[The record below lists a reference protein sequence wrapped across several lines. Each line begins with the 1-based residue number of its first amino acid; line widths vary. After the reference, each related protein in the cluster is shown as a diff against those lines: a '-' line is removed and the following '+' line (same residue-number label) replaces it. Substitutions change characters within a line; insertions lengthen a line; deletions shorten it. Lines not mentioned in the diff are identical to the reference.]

1 MCTLADIQTYNNN
14 TAKVADVKKD
24 YILNI
29 IAACNSCTAIKKV
42 VLFGSSTSENCKQS
56 SDIDIAVFGN
66 KTKAQI
72 FKSKSYRNFI
82 NKICSFGYLQDYI
95 YNLAV
100 LIQYAKS
107 LDFSFVLPT
116 EIDSYVLIIT
126 DWEAG
131 SRYDLHF
138 SVRIDTLKKF
148 YNIIES

>member
-14 TAKVADVKKD
+14 TAKVADIKKD

-82 NKICSFGYLQDYI
+82 NKICSFGHLQDYDI
-95 YNLAV
+95 LYFQTNKQDDTAILSDIANG
-100 LIQYAKS
+100 
-107 LDFSFVLPT
+107 
-116 EIDSYVLIIT
+116 IT
-126 DWEAG
+126 LFER
-131 SRYDLHF
+131 S
-138 SVRIDTLKKF
+138 
-148 YNIIES
+148 